1 MISAEE
7 PADAKAL
14 RIGVI
19 STALSDRYGVRARE
33 VAERQVE
40 AAAGDAA
47 SPWVAV
53 VAHLSAR
60 AAVDSTAA

>member
-1 MISAEE
+1 MTLAEE
-7 PADAKAL
+7 PADAEAL
-14 RIGVI
+14 RIGAI
-19 STALSDRYGVRARE
+19 STALTERYGVQARE

-53 VAHLSAR
+53 VAHLSAL